1 MHMLSSWDPVW
12 LGRSDDWQELP
23 EVVKTEEA
31 ELVEAAGAVAAF
43 QPSASQPHAQPFATP
58 WLLLGRSVKLVTLYE
73 THPKTC
79 TRFA

>member
-23 EVVKTEEA
+23 EVVKTVEA

-43 QPSASQPHAQPFATP
+43 QPSASEPPAQPFVAP
-58 WLLLGRSVKLVTLYE
+58 WLLLCSNVKLVTLYE
-73 THPKTC
+73 TDPKTC